1 MIASVPEN
9 RPARFKRKRP
19 ARGGPFFVWLRGHA
33 TTDTDIRWSWRFDT
47 SGHFAWINVVAWMRT
62 QFIDF
67 VAFFWEKIDSFPH
80 IVPNGPAP

>member
-1 MIASVPEN
+1 MQNFNSTAPCL
-9 RPARFKRKRP
+9 KRKT
-19 ARGGPFFVWLRGHA
+19 ARMMRAVLVFWLRGHA